1 MLAGCFIKLIIPF
14 FTFTNKEKSSKK
26 ESSNNSNSIKKI
38 SKANL
43 KVSSLSLVLWQGH
56 GSTIS
61 QLS

>member
-38 SKANL
+38 LKANL
-43 KVSSLSLVLWQGH
+43 KVSLLGHSVKAKGH
-56 GSTIS
+56 GGVI
-61 QLS
+61 